1 MSTEHVP
8 SRAPQRG
15 RPLVIDA
22 CVSILRA
29 FMFFYHRQKAVLI
42 CWTMGQQAFNACM
55 ILILDAWETGND
67 HDEWWIN
74 QAYGVFVELHNKGVH
89 KLAEMAVHRISSGL
103 VMLEERRRERAQGM
117 MSASRQQQQQPALQ
131 LDTAAMTDFSGDAVM
146 GNTGMFLLEDSGSQ
160 FYGTQ
165 PAASQPLEWGMPG
178 SVHPSYW
185 SQSPTPDLR
194 SPRVPVSEIS
204 VAPFPVIAGPTIPV
218 TNSPYALGLQPRMPT
233 ARGRMP
239 SHPSPYDVY
248 HDTMDFTP
256 TNTVQHPQRQT
267 FPPHRGPVHQSNGH
281 HSGRSNT
288 GTVGSSH
295 RSGTGPRSIQ
305 HSQRSERT
313 PKSHRRR

>member
-1 MSTEHVP
+1 
-8 SRAPQRG
+8 
-15 RPLVIDA
+15 
-22 CVSILRA
+22 
-29 FMFFYHRQKAVLI
+29 
-42 CWTMGQQAFNACM
+42 M

-89 KLAEMAVHRISSGL
+89 KLADMAVHRISSGL

-117 MSASRQQQQQPALQ
+117 ISVSRQHQQQQQRPALQ
-131 LDTAAMTDFSGDAVM
+131 LDTAAMTDFSSDAVM

-165 PAASQPLEWGMPG
+165 TASSRPLEWMMPG
-178 SVHPSYW
+178 SAHPSHC
-185 SQSPTPDLR
+185 SQSPPPDLL

-204 VAPFPVIAGPTIPV
+204 VAPSPVIPGPAIPV

-233 ARGRMP
+233 VRGRIP
-239 SHPSPYDVY
+239 SHHSPYDVY
-248 HDTMDFTP
+248 HDTMDFTSI
-256 TNTVQHPQRQT
+256 NTFQHPQQS
-267 FPPHRGPVHQSNGH
+267 FPPHRGPVRQSNGH
-281 HSGRSNT
+281 HSSSSST
-288 GTVGSSH
+288 GTVGSSRH
-295 RSGTGPRSIQ
+295 SGTSPRPMQ